1 MKEFIGFIKGFGAA
15 IWLVLGALLAIV
27 GYACG
32 IFTAAGYETTKPHKP
47 SCTTESFYS
56 RTKRG

>member
-1 MKEFIGFIKGFGAA
+1 MKGFIGFVKGFAAA

-32 IFTAAGYETTKPHKP
+32 IYTAVGLEAGKPRKP
-47 SCTTESFYS
+47 SYKTDYS
-56 RTKRG
+56 RINRG

>member
-1 MKEFIGFIKGFGAA
+1 MKKFIGFVKGFAAA

-32 IFTAAGYETTKPHKP
+32 IFTAAGLEASKPKKP
-47 SCTTESFYS
+47 PYRTDYS
-56 RTKRG
+56 RINRG

>member
-32 IFTAAGYETTKPHKP
+32 IFTAAGLEASKTRKP
-47 SCTTESFYS
+47 SYKTDYS
-56 RTKRG
+56 RKTKY